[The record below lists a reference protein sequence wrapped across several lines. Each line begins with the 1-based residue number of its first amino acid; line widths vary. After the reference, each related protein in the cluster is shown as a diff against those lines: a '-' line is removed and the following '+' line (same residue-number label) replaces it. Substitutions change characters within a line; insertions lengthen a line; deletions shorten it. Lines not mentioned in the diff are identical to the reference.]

1 MHRASNLVLL
11 LLISFA
17 LPACD
22 LVGDIFEFG
31 LWVGITIV
39 VAFVLLV
46 GWLMR
51 KFRGPKV

>member
-1 MHRASNLVLL
+1 MHRASNVLL
-11 LLISFA
+11 LLLLSIA

-31 LWVGITIV
+31 LWVGVIIV
-39 VAFVLLV
+39 VAIVLLI

-51 KFRGPKV
+51 KVRGPKV